1 MNDLSAPAPVGL
13 PGRDSPV
20 YRAWVMLLNGYGYN
34 WYRLDNQLRAD
45 DLLIRS
51 RASEHLAAALAGLRE
66 IEARYRRR
74 YLPPPTRE
82 HPDHDP
88 EHLAMVRRL
97 RAAAERIA
105 AVDTRLRGAAV
116 PPNDKIWMRHRDE
129 VDTLYRLSE
138 CDVVLVGAARD
149 LATLIGA
156 LPRDGGI
163 DDGTEAHIDAQL
175 GYITASLQRRGD
187 LLA

>member
-1 MNDLSAPAPVGL
+1 MSGMPATVEL
-13 PGRDSPV
+13 PGQDDPV

-34 WYRLDNQLRAD
+34 WYKLDNQLRAD

-51 RASEHLAAALAGLRE
+51 RASEHLAAAMSGLRD
-66 IEARYRRR
+66 IEARYRHN

-82 HPDHDP
+82 QPDPDP

-97 RAAAERIA
+97 RAVCERIA
-105 AVDTRLRGAAV
+105 AIDTRLRGAAL
-116 PPNDKIWMRHRDE
+116 PPNDKVWMRHRDE
-129 VDTLYRLSE
+129 VDTLYRLNQ

-149 LATLIGA
+149 LAAGVAA
-156 LPRDGGI
+156 LPLDGGI
-163 DDGTEAHIDAQL
+163 DDAGEGRIEAQL
-175 GYITASLQRRGD
+175 AYISTALGRRGD